1 MKKRV
6 LMTGAGGVIG
16 TALRRELEPE
26 YTMRCFSKHE
36 IPGEDTV
43 VGDINDLEALTRACE
58 GMDSVIHLAADGS
71 PRASWES
78 VLHNN
83 ITGTYSVYEAA
94 SRAGVKQVIF
104 ASSNHAVG
112 NYDLEHAPDIY
123 RSGEPVI
130 DHLMP
135 VRPDSYYGVSKSFG
149 ESLGRYYAECKDLRV
164 ICLRIGSMTRQDQP
178 PRHVPLDHQYH
189 ESPER
194 LAALWI
200 SQRDLAQLVQKSLE
214 AEQVTFDIFYGVSN
228 NTPHY
233 YDLEHARTVLGYE
246 PQDGADVSEVF
257 ISR

>member
-1 MKKRV
+1 MKKKV

-26 YTMRCFSKHE
+26 YSILCFGRHE
-36 IPGEDTV
+36 VEGADTV
-43 VGDINDLEALTRACE
+43 VGDINDLEVLTRACE
-58 GMDSVIHLAADGS
+58 GMDSVIHLAANGS

-83 ITGTYSVYEAA
+83 ISGTYSVYEAA

-123 RSGEPVI
+123 RKGEPVI

-149 ESLGRYYAECKDLRV
+149 ESLGRYYAESKDLRV

-178 PRHVPLDHQYH
+178 PRQVPHDHHYP

-214 AEQVTFDIFYGVSN
+214 ADQITFDIFYGVSN

-257 ISR
+257 ASE